1 VLYPL
6 SYGGV
11 TRSEHTEAL
20 RYART
25 PRPARL
31 QRSSAITFANG
42 SACGAC
48 TMM

>member
-6 SYGGV
+6 SYGGL
-11 TRSEHTEAL
+11 TRSEHTEVV

-25 PRPARL
+25 ARL
-31 QRSSAITFANG
+31 QRSSAITFAKA
-42 SACGAC
+42 STCGAC